1 MHDEVDR
8 RKAAYSVI
16 NIQLNRNG
24 FSKLASN
31 KGKCVCESVCVC
43 GSAYSGVFL
52 LGSTEWDWRR
62 YMVC

>member
-52 LGSTEWDWRR
+52 LG
-62 YMVC
+62 